1 MSNQQQLLDQLS
13 SEESRKSAILKAALD
28 CIITM
33 DRDGYIVDFNPA
45 AETTFGYRA
54 DEARGQKLA
63 DLIIP
68 EEYREAHREGLAR
81 FLATSESSVLGKRIE
96 LEAVRANGERFP
108 VELAIN
114 GIQLPEGEPFFTG
127 YLRDIT
133 DRRRVEEGLKTRARL
148 AELHA
153 AVALALSG
161 ESPRDR
167 LMQMCCELFV
177 QHLQAAFSRIWI
189 LNERSQELE
198 LVASAGMYT
207 HLDGAH
213 SRVKVGALKIGRI
226 AHEQQPLMTN
236 DVANDPNIGDP
247 EWAIREQMVSF
258 AGYPLM
264 VESRT
269 VGVLALFAQHE
280 IEPEAFQQLQ
290 ILADALAQC
299 IDRKQTLDRVLT
311 SEKRL
316 KDQQQRLVE
325 VLKQSEQTNA
335 RLKVLFDQQLFYAGL
350 LDVDGVMLDANR
362 TALAAGFG
370 YADVIGRTFWETGW
384 WQGLPESQQKLK
396 KAIELGRRGGSY
408 RDELAFHMADGTR
421 RVVDFV
427 LTPATDDHGKV
438 IFLVVT
444 GTDITEQKE
453 AEAAQERQRDI
464 DRFLSEAGAALA
476 SSLDH
481 NQTLAKVTELC
492 IPTLADWALLDLADE
507 NGSMH
512 RVRVA
517 HADPQHKEL
526 AEQIRQLSDV
536 RPNHVSEESELPSE
550 GLLMATVADRQLR
563 LLSDSEECQALLRAI
578 QPTSALMVP
587 LMVRSTVCGTLTLL
601 TAESGRRLQD
611 TDLRIA
617 HDLARRASVAIDN
630 ARLYEAAQSASVA
643 KSEFL
648 ANMSHE
654 IRTPMTAVLG
664 YAGLLRDGEDD
675 PQKRAYLDIIDRNG
689 TFLLDIINDILDL
702 SKIEAGRMELDY
714 TDFSVRQLVD
724 DVHAMMKV
732 RADEKQLQ
740 FAIRH
745 DPGLPEL
752 IRSDSKR
759 LKQILINLIGN
770 AIKFTEQ
777 GSVTIS
783 IRYVNSEPRAELHV
797 SIHDTGIGVSAEQQ
811 KRLFKPFSQG
821 DASVDRAYGGTGL
834 GLTISRRLARMLGGD
849 ITLESEPHRG
859 SLFRLTVRV
868 DPARE
873 VASGQLPGGDDLP
886 AVDADYDAS
895 GHRILVVDD
904 RRDIR
909 FLARSILSRAG
920 MEVEEVEHGQQALHL
935 VEKAESDFDLI
946 VLDMQMPVMDG
957 YETARRLRSQG
968 IDQPIIALTAD
979 AMQGDMKRCLDFGC
993 DAYLSKPIDRQQL
1006 LSTVRSFL
1014 QINPDDLRSRR
1025 ANRVQAADQ

>member
-1 MSNQQQLLDQLS
+1 MTDRQQLLDQLS
-13 SEESRKSAILKAALD
+13 SEESRKSAILKATLD

-33 DRDGYIVDFNPA
+33 DREGFIVDFNPA
-45 AETTFGYRA
+45 AEATFGYRA
-54 DEARGQKLA
+54 EEARGQKLA

-68 EEYREAHREGLAR
+68 DEFREAHRQGLER
-81 FLATSESSVLGKRIE
+81 FLATTESDVLGKRIE
-96 LEAVRANGERFP
+96 LVALRANGERFP

-161 ESPRDR
+161 EDPRDR
-167 LMQMCCELFV
+167 LMQVCCELFV
-177 QHLQAAFSRIWI
+177 KHLRAAFCRIWI
-189 LNERSQELE
+189 LNERSQDLE

-213 SRVKVGALKIGRI
+213 SRVKVGTLKIGRI
-226 AHEQQPLMTN
+226 ARDQHPLMTN
-236 DVANDPNIGDP
+236 DVVNDSNIGDP

-269 VGVLALFAQHE
+269 VGVLALFAKHE
-280 IEPEAFQQLQ
+280 IEPESFQQLQ
-290 ILADALAQC
+290 ILADAIAQC
-299 IDRKQTLDRVLT
+299 IDRKQSLDRVLA
-311 SEKRL
+311 SERRL
-316 KDQQQRLVE
+316 KEQQQRLVE
-325 VLKQSEQTNA
+325 VLKQSEQANA

-350 LDVDGVMLDANR
+350 LDTEGVMLDANR
-362 TALAAGFG
+362 TALAAGFS
-370 YADVIGRTFWETGW
+370 YADVIGETFWETGW
-384 WQGLPESQQKLK
+384 WKGLPESQQKLK
-396 KAIELGRRGGSY
+396 KAVELGRRGESY
-408 RDELAFHMADGTR
+408 RDELAFHLADGTR
-421 RVVDFV
+421 RIVDFV
-427 LTPATDDHGKV
+427 LTPATDENLNV

-444 GTDITEQKE
+444 GTDITEQKLA
-453 AEAAQERQRDI
+453 AEAQERQRDI

-481 NQTLAKVTELC
+481 NETLAKVTELC
-492 IPTLADWALLDLADE
+492 VPTLADWALLDLVDE
-507 NGSMH
+507 SGSMH

-517 HADPQHKEL
+517 HADPEDKEL

-536 RPNHVSEESELPSE
+536 RPPGMLQEAELSSA
-550 GLLMATVADRQLR
+550 GTLMPDVADRQLR
-563 LLSDSEECQALLRAI
+563 LFSDSEESQALLRSI
-578 QPTSALMVP
+578 RPTSALMVP

-601 TAESGRRLQD
+601 TAESGRKLQE

-630 ARLYEAAQSASVA
+630 ARLYEAAQTASIA

-664 YAGLLRDGEDD
+664 YAGLLRDREDD

-724 DVHAMMKV
+724 DVHSMMKV
-732 RADEKQLQ
+732 RADEKHLQ
-740 FAIRH
+740 FFVKH
-745 DPGLPEL
+745 DPKLPVL
-752 IRSDSKR
+752 VRSDSKR

-783 IRYVNSEPRAELHV
+783 IRYVNCEPRPELQL
-797 SIHDTGIGVSAEQQ
+797 SIRDTGIGVSAEQQ

-849 ITLESEPHRG
+849 ITLESEPNRG
-859 SLFRLTVRV
+859 SLFCLTVCV
-868 DPARE
+868 DPACDD
-873 VASGQLPGGDDLP
+873 VADGIRGAEDLP
-886 AVDADYDAS
+886 EVDVNYDAS

-909 FLARSILSRAG
+909 FLARSILSGAG

-935 VEKAESDFDLI
+935 VEKAETEFDLI

-957 YETARRLRSQG
+957 YETARRMRSQG

-979 AMQGDMKRCLDFGC
+979 AMQGDMNRCLDFGC
-993 DAYLSKPIDRQQL
+993 DAYLSKPIDTQQL
-1006 LSTVRSFL
+1006 LATVRSFL
-1014 QINPDDLRSRR
+1014 QLNPDDLRGRR
-1025 ANRVQAADQ
+1025 ASRVRAAEQ